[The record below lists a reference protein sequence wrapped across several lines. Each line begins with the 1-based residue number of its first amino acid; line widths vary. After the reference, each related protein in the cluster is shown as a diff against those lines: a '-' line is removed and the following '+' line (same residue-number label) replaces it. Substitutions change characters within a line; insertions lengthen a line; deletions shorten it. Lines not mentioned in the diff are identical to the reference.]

1 MNKESLFLK
10 ALACCNEGR
19 APVWI
24 MRQAGRYMPSYKKL
38 REKHSLTHM
47 FHDPELIEQVTMLPI
62 DELHVDAAIVFSDIL
77 LPFEALNC
85 QVIYE
90 NDKAPRVLLNHASLE
105 ELKRPSYED
114 LKGQFG
120 YLLKAIASLKKR
132 LRVPLIGFCG
142 APFTL
147 ASYLLESSSHH
158 LMRKTKAYLY
168 QHPEKM
174 HALLSLLA
182 DHVIDYA
189 KIQIEAGAEV
199 IQLFDSWAGVLD
211 DQQFNAC
218 CAFYLKKIVEA
229 LRPLHIPVIIFC
241 RGSCLFAK
249 ELNAINPSA
258 ISFDWH
264 RPLIELSQVVAPHI
278 ALQGNLDPDC
288 LRAPLSAIEKRTRA
302 LLKTMRHEKRFILNL
317 GHGVLPDLSYEAVKC
332 FVQTALEFH

>member
-1 MNKESLFLK
+1 MNKESLLLN
-10 ALACCNEGR
+10 ALACQNEDR

-47 FHDPELIEQVTMLPI
+47 FHHPELIEQVTMLPI

-90 NDKAPRVLLNHASLE
+90 NDKAPRVLLNHSSFE
-105 ELKRPSYED
+105 ELERPSYQD

-132 LRVPLIGFCG
+132 LNVPLIGFCG

-147 ASYLLESSSHH
+147 ASYLLETSSHH
-158 LMRKTKAYLY
+158 LLRKTKTYLY
-168 QHPEKM
+168 GHPEKM
-174 HALLSLLA
+174 HQLLSLLT
-182 DHVIDYA
+182 DLIIDYA

-211 DQQFNAC
+211 YQQFNTC
-218 CAFYLKKIVEA
+218 CVVYLKRIVDA
-229 LRPLHIPVIIFC
+229 LKPFNIPVIVYC
-241 RGSCLFAK
+241 RGSCVFAK
-249 ELNAINPSA
+249 ELNAMCPHA

-264 RPLIELSQVVAPHI
+264 RPLSELAQIISPKI
-278 ALQGNLDPDC
+278 ALQGNLDPDF
-288 LRAPLSAIEKRTRA
+288 LRAPLSEIQKQTREF
-302 LLKTMRHEKRFILNL
+302 LKLMRHEKRFILNL
-317 GHGVLPDLSYEAVKC
+317 GHGVLPDLSYDAVRC
-332 FVQTALEFH
+332 FVQTALES